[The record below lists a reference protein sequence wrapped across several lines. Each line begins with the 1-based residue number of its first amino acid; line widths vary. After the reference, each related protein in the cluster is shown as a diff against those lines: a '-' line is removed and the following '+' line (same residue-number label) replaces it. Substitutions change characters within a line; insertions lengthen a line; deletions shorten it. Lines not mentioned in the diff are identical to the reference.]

1 MAFVEGY
8 RSVCKFKSGPRSL
21 AVIWRV
27 AVVEGWPLRGVP
39 LYVYIYLLVVL
50 TYTTDNLSILTLSLL
65 SDVLV
70 WRH

>member
-1 MAFVEGY
+1 M
-8 RSVCKFKSGPRSL
+8 

-27 AVVEGWPLRGVP
+27 AVVEEWPLRGVP
-39 LYVYIYLLVVL
+39 LYVHIYLLVVL
-50 TYTTDNLSILTLSLL
+50 TYTTDNISILTLSPL